1 MVFWFCQGLRQG
13 CIHVLAGP
21 ISSEGASS
29 GVVGNSQDVDEA
41 MSTPNGRIKQR
52 PQSSGVRYNTLL
64 MPQRFARPSSSR
76 RRSCHMHGTSSGLQ
90 LIQRNVTIG

>member
-1 MVFWFCQGLRQG
+1 MVFWSCHGLRQG

-52 PQSSGVRYNTLL
+52 PQSSGVCHSTLL
-64 MPQRFARPSSSR
+64 MPLRFSCPSSSTR
-76 RRSCHMHGTSSGLQ
+76 DSCYSHRKSSRLQ
-90 LIQRNVTIG
+90 LI